1 MVEEKFND
9 IPIEQETIILS
20 REQLSINNLDCIHE
34 YWSWDGF
41 YAECLIFLKED
52 VIDLNK
58 EELIDMSSKF
68 WKSEKS
74 EITFSEKGKYVFVN
88 FNFESADMA

>member
-1 MVEEKFND
+1 MIKDKFSD
-9 IPIEQETIILS
+9 IPVETETKILG
-20 REQLSINNLDCIHE
+20 REELSINNLDCIHE

-58 EELIDMSSKF
+58 DDLIDISSKF
-68 WKSEKS
+68 WKSETS
-74 EITFSEKGKYVFVN
+74 EITFSDNGTYVFVN
-88 FNFESADMA
+88 FNFEIE